1 MEEDL
6 KVVLSVKW
14 TPNAGKPKTQQVLGG
29 GGAQRPFLLAI
40 NHPTELGRN
49 WQQVKWGG
57 L

>member
-1 MEEDL
+1 VEEDL